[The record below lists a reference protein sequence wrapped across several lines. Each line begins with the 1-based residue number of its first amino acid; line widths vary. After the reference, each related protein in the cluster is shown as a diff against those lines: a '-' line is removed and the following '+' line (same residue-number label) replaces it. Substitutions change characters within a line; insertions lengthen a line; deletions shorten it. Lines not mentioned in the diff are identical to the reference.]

1 VRVVDTAMN
10 GAKRLVR
17 VRVLENQ
24 MRMGMP
30 AILAGKAARPGFK
43 RLWDADVSVF
53 SQWGEDGILDY
64 LCDFLGLGRPSV
76 VEFGA
81 ADFQECNSRFLAEY
95 RNANVLA
102 VDGRP
107 DLESSVLG
115 LNVGWRTTVEPVR
128 AWITP
133 DNANDLLT
141 RARRSFGGVDIVSLD
156 IDGNDFWVA
165 QTLDLTGVSVVVVE
179 YQPLFGGVLPVS
191 VPRDDAFD
199 RTKKHYSWLYYGAS
213 LRAFVDL
220 FAAQGFVLVGTNR
233 PVNNAFFVRADQLE
247 GFPLELPDPESD
259 LAEYVDCRIRESRDR
274 EGNLDHLSG
283 SARIDVMADMPLVN
297 TLSDEHLTVR
307 DAARPR
313 Q

>member
-1 VRVVDTAMN
+1 MRVVDTAVN

-30 AILAGKAARPGFK
+30 AILAGKAARPGFR

-107 DLESSVLG
+107 DLESTVLG
-115 LNVGWRTTVEPVR
+115 LNVGWRTTVEAVR
-128 AWITP
+128 EWITP
-133 DNANDLLT
+133 DNADGLLA
-141 RARRSFGGVDIVSLD
+141 RARASFGGVDIVSLD
-156 IDGNDFWVA
+156 IDGNDYWVA
-165 QTLDLTGVSVVVVE
+165 QSLDLTGVSVVVVE
-179 YQPLFGGVLPVS
+179 YQPLFGGTLAVS

-199 RTKKHYSWLYYGAS
+199 RTKMHYSWLYYGAS

-220 FAAQGFVLVGTNR
+220 FAERGFTFVGTNR
-233 PVNNAFFVRADQLE
+233 PVNNAFFVRADRLG
-247 GFPLELPDPESD
+247 GFPLEVPDVASD
-259 LAEYVDCRIRESRDR
+259 LAEYVDVRIRESRDR

-283 SARIDVMADMPLVN
+283 RARSESMADMPLVN
-297 TLSDEHLTVR
+297 TATGEPTTVAQAVR
-307 DAARPR
+307 A
-313 Q
+313 

>member
-1 VRVVDTAMN
+1 VQIVNTAVG

-17 VRVLENQ
+17 TRVLEQQ
-24 MRMGMP
+24 MRQGMP
-30 AILAGKAARPGFK
+30 AILAQKAARPGFR

-64 LCDFLGLGRPSV
+64 LCDFLSLGRPSI

-107 DLESSVLG
+107 DLVSSVNG
-115 LNVGWRTTVEPVR
+115 LQIAWRTTVLPVQT
-128 AWITP
+128 WITP
-133 DNANDLLT
+133 DNANGLLDQ
-141 RARRSFGGVDIVSLD
+141 ARSAFGGLDIVSLD

-165 QTLDLTGVSVVVVE
+165 QSLDVTGVSVVVVE
-179 YQPLFGGVLPVS
+179 YQPLFGGVAPVT

-199 RTKKHYSWLYYGAS
+199 RTKAHYSNLYYGAS

-220 FAAQGFVLVGTNR
+220 FGAAGLRLVGTNR
-233 PVNNAFFVRADQLE
+233 PANNAFFVREDRLE
-247 GFPLELPDPESD
+247 GWQLELPDVSSD
-259 LAEYVDCRIRESRDR
+259 LHEYVDCRIRESRDHA
-274 EGNLDHLSG
+274 GHLSFLSG
-283 SARIDVMADMPLVN
+283 KARVDVMADMPLVH
-297 TLSDEHLTVR
+297 TGTGERLTVGR
-307 DAARPR
+307 AAA
-313 Q
+313 QG